1 MRFSRRAIFT
11 ESKHTAARDRKRE
24 STDSS
29 MALSHLGSGLARPFT
44 SFRIFVSSPPAALRH
59 LPPLRPL
66 RRDLKVVETSPPPP
80 PPLRSGMD
88 GKSRFAVSLCRR
100 TEPPSE
106 LVCSRGVMGLVGP
119 STQPHGLLDT
129 VAVGSYSS

>member
-1 MRFSRRAIFT
+1 MQFLVELYS
-11 ESKHTAARDRKRE
+11 ESKHTAARDRKRERE

-80 PPLRSGMD
+80 LRSGMD

-100 TEPPSE
+100 TEPPYE
-106 LVCSRGVMGLVGP
+106 LVCARGVMGLVGP